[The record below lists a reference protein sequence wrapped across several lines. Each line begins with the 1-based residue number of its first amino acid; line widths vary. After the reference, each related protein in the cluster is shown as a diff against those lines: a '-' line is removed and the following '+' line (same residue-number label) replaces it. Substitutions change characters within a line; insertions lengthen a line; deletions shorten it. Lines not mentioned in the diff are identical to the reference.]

1 MTVEDK
7 TINQRIVV
15 VRHALDLSQIKF
27 AERIKISSGYLASIE
42 LGTRRVNDR
51 IIKMIAMTC
60 GANENWLKTGEGSMF
75 DNVEDFKLNQ
85 VIATFKKLDPSFQ
98 DYLIKQ
104 LDILLELQGI
114 KTGADATLS
123 ASQEPLT

>member
-7 TINQRIVV
+7 TINQRIVAA
-15 VRHALDLSQIKF
+15 RHALDLSQVKF

-42 LGTRRVNDR
+42 MGIRRVNDR
-51 IIKMIAMTC
+51 IIKMISMTC
-60 GANENWLKTGEGSMF
+60 GVNENWLKTGGGSMF
-75 DNVEDFKLNQ
+75 DNVEDFKLSQ

-114 KTGADATLS
+114 KTEADTTPS
-123 ASQEPLT
+123 ASQEL